1 MSNYP
6 SAYDTFATIVDDST
20 DVEADWGNE
29 IQDCIENM
37 ERTLGL
43 TPQGGLATL
52 EARLT
57 ALESIV
63 S

>member
-6 SAYDTFATIVDDST
+6 GAYDTFSTIVDDST
-20 DVEADWGNE
+20 EVEADWGNE

-43 TPQGGLATL
+43 NPQGGLATL
-52 EARLT
+52 AARLD
-57 ALESIV
+57 ALEAIV

>member
-6 SAYDTFATIVDDST
+6 GAYDTFATIIDDST

-43 TPQGGLATL
+43 TPQGGQATLDDRLTTL
-52 EARLT
+52 EA
-57 ALESIV
+57 IV

>member
-6 SAYDTFATIVDDST
+6 GAYDTFTTVVDDST
-20 DVEADWGNE
+20 DIEATWGNE
-29 IQDCIENM
+29 IQDCIENI

-52 EARLT
+52 DARLD
-57 ALESIV
+57 ALEAIV